1 MAEKKP
7 TDEKPDGP
15 LGDSVGLAGWFIGPG
30 VAALAPWFLPLMKA
44 DLIGEYQAKPAN
56 LCASLLAP
64 AAFFVAAAC
73 YRRSSREKRRKH
85 LLAIWLPVFV
95 STFIF
100 CVWMSQTYGIT
111 WQWPGWGPHLRAV
124 WFVVFLLVFASF
136 AVMILLATYL
146 LAKKSPS

>member
-85 LLAIWLPVFV
+85 LLAN
-95 STFIF
+95 
-100 CVWMSQTYGIT
+100 
-111 WQWPGWGPHLRAV
+111 LRHNMAV
-124 WFVVFLLVFASF
+124 ARVGATFASSLVRRLF
-136 AVMILLATYL
+136 ACFCLICRDDSACYVPTRQEIAVM
-146 LAKKSPS
+146 KCP